1 MKNQEFQ
8 EMSLIEHIAELR
20 KRLLWS
26 FLYIIIIF
34 VFCFYFADILFAF
47 LARPLVNLMDLE
59 KGQGFIYTALQE
71 AFFTELKIAFFFS
84 LFFAFPLI
92 LLIFIIGPTDH
103 PIPSS
108 FLING
113 AYVISFFSLTII

>member
-1 MKNQEFQ
+1 MKNQEFHK
-8 EMSLIEHIAELR
+8 MSLIEHITELR

-26 FLYIIIIF
+26 FFYVIIIF
-34 VFCFYFADILFAF
+34 VFCFYFADVLFAF

-84 LFFAFPLI
+84 LFFASSS
-92 LLIFIIGPTDH
+92 IFSKKRST
-103 PIPSS
+103 
-108 FLING
+108 
-113 AYVISFFSLTII
+113 SFFLCDE

>member
-1 MKNQEFQ
+1 MNNPEFQ
-8 EMSLIEHIAELR
+8 EMTLIEHISELR

-34 VFCFYFADILFAF
+34 VICFFFADQLFAF
-47 LARPLVNLMDLE
+47 LARPLVNLMDIE

-92 LLIFIIGPTDH
+92 AIQI
-103 PIPSS
+103 
-108 FLING
+108 
-113 AYVISFFSLTII
+113 